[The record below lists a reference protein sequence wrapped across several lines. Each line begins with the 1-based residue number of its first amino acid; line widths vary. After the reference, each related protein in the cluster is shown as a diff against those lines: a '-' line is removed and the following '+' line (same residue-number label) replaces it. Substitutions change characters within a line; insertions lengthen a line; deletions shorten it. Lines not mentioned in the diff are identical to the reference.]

1 MGIKTSAAKPS
12 KTKPASDRKEF
23 ARVLFMSGEQ
33 QNLIAEKVGVSKQTV
48 NRWVAEGEW
57 DKRRAAQSV
66 TRPEI
71 VNNLLRTI
79 SNIVEQL
86 NQENDAEKLGGACD
100 KLSKLAATIEKL
112 DKKANVV
119 DAIEVFIAFG
129 KWLQYRA
136 QTDGELTPELV
147 RAINK
152 YQDLYVSEL
161 LATKT
166 L

>member
-1 MGIKTSAAKPS
+1 MGS
-12 KTKPASDRKEF
+12 KATEEKKEF
-23 ARVLFMSGEQ
+23 ARVLYMSGEQ
-33 QNLIAEKVGVSKQTV
+33 QNIIAEKVGVSKQTV

-71 VNNLLRTI
+71 VNNLLRAI
-79 SNIVEQL
+79 SNEVGKL
-86 NQENDAEKLGGACD
+86 NEEKDAEKVAGACD

-129 KWLQYRA
+129 KWLQHRVA
-136 QTDGELTPELV
+136 SDEELTPELV
-147 RAINK
+147 KAINK

-161 LATKT
+161 LSTKGQ
-166 L
+166 